1 MGDSDDDGDYKRR
14 DKFRTERDGYGD
26 GVGAPRREWRDDP
39 GRGGMPP
46 SGGGGSGAG
55 WGGRGDRRDGP
66 PHRAYPPRRE
76 RYDDRS
82 MSPPPKRMR
91 EWYVIYTT

>member
-39 GRGGMPP
+39 GRRGMPP

-91 EWYVIYTT
+91 EW

>member
-14 DKFRTERDGYGD
+14 DKFRTEREGYGD
-26 GVGAPRREWRDDP
+26 GVGPPRREYRDD
-39 GRGGMPP
+39 RGPGMPP
-46 SGGGGSGAG
+46 SGGSGSGSG
-55 WGGRGDRRDGP
+55 WGGRGDRREGGP

-91 EWYVIYTT
+91 EW